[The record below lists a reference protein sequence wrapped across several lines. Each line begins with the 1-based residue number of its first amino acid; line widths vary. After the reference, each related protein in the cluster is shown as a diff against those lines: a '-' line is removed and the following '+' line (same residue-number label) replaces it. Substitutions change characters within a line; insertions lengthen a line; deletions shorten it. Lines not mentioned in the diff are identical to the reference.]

1 MAVGPPMYD
10 ERRRLPDRRR
20 ARQRRATPGVPV
32 FRAAVAVAIAIAGG
46 LALVYVFFATIAEV
60 DVAQAVAAT
69 AVAAALAV
77 VWVVAHWLRRRN
89 AKPRGPATFDRER
102 RGF

>member
-1 MAVGPPMYD
+1 MYD

-20 ARQRRATPGVPV
+20 ATKPERAQLPV
-32 FRAAVAVAIAIAGG
+32 FRTALALAIAIGGG
-46 LALVYVFFATIAEV
+46 LVLVYVFFATIAEV

-69 AVAAALAV
+69 TVIAALAV
-77 VWVVAHWLRRRN
+77 VWVVAYWLRRRN
-89 AKPRGPATFDRER
+89 ADPRGPATFDRER

>member
-1 MAVGPPMYD
+1 MYD

-20 ARQRRATPGVPV
+20 ARKPERAQLPV
-32 FRAAVAVAIAIAGG
+32 FRTALALAIAIGGG
-46 LALVYVFFATIAEV
+46 LVLVYVFFATIAEV

-69 AVAAALAV
+69 TVVAVLAAL
-77 VWVVAHWLRRRN
+77 WVVAYWLRRRR
-89 AKPRGPATFDRER
+89 AEPRGPNAFDRER